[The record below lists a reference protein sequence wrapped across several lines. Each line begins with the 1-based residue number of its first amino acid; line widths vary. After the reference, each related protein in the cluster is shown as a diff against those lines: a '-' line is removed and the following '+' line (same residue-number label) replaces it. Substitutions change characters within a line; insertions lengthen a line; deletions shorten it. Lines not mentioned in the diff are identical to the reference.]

1 MVSGNMDTGQ
11 DARLKRLPLAGDG
24 EGTLERHRTGRPAQF
39 GDFSEAYEL
48 TAVLQHHP
56 PDGAK

>member
-1 MVSGNMDTGQ
+1 MDTGQ

-48 TAVLQHHP
+48 SFSTTHLMVLN
-56 PDGAK
+56 K